1 MEIRFTSMTTMVM
14 KSGMNMMPTIIWFTR
29 SAVMDLNAGMNMT
42 PITIR
47 FTSRTTVVGRSG
59 GSMTPRVMKSTSR
72 TTMAMKSGITPKE
85 TAFIYGT
92 MKVKNGLPKATKKE
106 GFADKDKKNP
116 SSMSFIMSFTV
127 YFSGDLQYEGTLNLN
142 DGTINIYYTKKS
154 IKNTLEGVIFQTI
167 AYLRNMLKR
176 AWIRC
181 VIQSIHS

>member
-1 MEIRFTSMTTMVM
+1 MRFTSMTTMVM
-14 KSGMNMMPTIIWFTR
+14 KSGENMMPTIIWFTR
-29 SAVMDLNAGMNMT
+29 SAVMDLNAGMNMI

-106 GFADKDKKNP
+106 RLADKEKKNP
-116 SSMSFIMSFTV
+116 SSMSFTVSFR
-127 YFSGDLQYEGTLNLN
+127 GDLQYEGTLNLN
-142 DGTINIYYTKKS
+142 EGIISIYYVEKS
-154 IKNTLEGVIFQTI
+154 IKNTTIGYRLENNTLFFQI
-167 AYLRNMLKR
+167 
-176 AWIRC
+176 C
-181 VIQSIHS
+181 